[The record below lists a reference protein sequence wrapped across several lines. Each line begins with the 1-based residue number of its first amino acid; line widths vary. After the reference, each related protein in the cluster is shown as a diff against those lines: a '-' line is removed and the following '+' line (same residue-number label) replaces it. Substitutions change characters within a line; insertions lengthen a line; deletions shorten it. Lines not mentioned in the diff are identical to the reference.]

1 MYKNTVTRKILIM
14 KRFNRIAAVCLNRRL
29 GKIFQTVLVERSRET
44 KKPSDLPLFVE
55 QRTKQTFSDYG
66 T

>member
-1 MYKNTVTRKILIM
+1 M
-14 KRFNRIAAVCLNRRL
+14 KRFNRIAVVCLNRRL
-29 GKIFQTVLVERSRET
+29 SKFFQTILVEQSRET

-55 QRTKQTFSDYG
+55 QRTKPTFSDYG